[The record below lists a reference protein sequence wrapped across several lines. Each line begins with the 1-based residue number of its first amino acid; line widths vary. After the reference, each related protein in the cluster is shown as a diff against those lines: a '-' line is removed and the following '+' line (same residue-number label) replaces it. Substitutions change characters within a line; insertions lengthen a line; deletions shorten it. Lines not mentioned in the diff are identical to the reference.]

1 MGKVMSLFAKSRN
14 ILGLDIGS
22 SSIKMLELKESKT
35 GFQLVNFGIEPLP
48 HETIV
53 DSTIMNAPAVV
64 GAIRKLI
71 STHQVKTKQV
81 CASVSGHSVI
91 IRKITL
97 PLMTEDEIES
107 NIQWEAEQYI
117 PFDIN
122 EVNIDYQ
129 RLESDSDEQESQDVL
144 LVAVKRDM
152 VNDYLAVINESGMEP
167 VIMDI
172 DAFCT
177 QNMFEMSVEPQ
188 KGKVHALVNIG
199 ASVININ
206 IVRNGNSI
214 FTRDIGIGGNHFTEE
229 IQKQLGVSFDE
240 AEQLKVTL
248 GSGSEKD
255 AEIREIFDSISSSIA
270 LEIQRSLDFFTAT
283 SSVGNISKVY
293 LCGGGSKTPGLIGV
307 IESQIGIPVEAIN
320 PFNNIEINPKNFELD
335 YIQDIAPLAGVAVGL
350 ALRRVGDK

>member
-1 MGKVMSLFAKSRN
+1 MMGFLSRAKS
-14 ILGLDIGS
+14 IVGLDIGS
-22 SSIKMLELKESKT
+22 SSIKLLELREAKT
-35 GFQLVNFGIEPLP
+35 GYQVANFGVEPLP

-71 STHQVKTKQV
+71 STYQIKTRQV
-81 CASVSGHSVI
+81 CTSVSGHSVI

-97 PLMTEDEIES
+97 PLMTEEEIEG

-122 EVNIDYQ
+122 EVNIDWQ
-129 RLESDSDEQESQDVL
+129 RLESESDEQESQDVL

-152 VNDYLAVINESGMEP
+152 VNDYVSVVAEAGLEP
-167 VIMDI
+167 SIIDI
-172 DAFCT
+172 DAFCI
-177 QNMFEMSVEPQ
+177 QNMFEMNHEPQ

-199 ASVININ
+199 GSVININ
-206 IVRNGNSI
+206 IVRNGNSV
-214 FTRDIGIGGNHFTEE
+214 FTRDMSIGGNHFTEE

-240 AEQLKVTL
+240 AEQMKISL
-248 GSGSEKD
+248 GSGSDREK
-255 AEIREIFDSISSSIA
+255 EIRDVIDSISSSIA

-283 SSVGNISKVY
+283 SSVGHISKVY
-293 LCGGGSKTPGLIGV
+293 LCGGASKTPGLPGI
-307 IESQIGIPVEAIN
+307 IENQVGIPVDMIN
-320 PFNNIEINPKNFELD
+320 PFANIEVNPKNFDAD
-335 YIQDIAPLAGVAVGL
+335 YIADVAPYAGVAVGL